1 MTIRL
6 LLADDHAMVRKGLQM
21 FLSTQTDLQ
30 VIGEASNGQEA
41 IERTAELSPDMIL
54 MDLHM
59 PVLDGI
65 EVTKRLKQSHP
76 DVKVI
81 VLTSFSDEDH
91 VLPAIRAG
99 AKGYL
104 LKDIEPDELV
114 RAIRRVWQGQVEL
127 HPDAAGR
134 LMSLLSAPETPAK
147 PDAQDPASRLSD
159 LTRRELEVLRLIASG
174 MSNKEI
180 GDSLT
185 ITEKTVKT
193 HVSHV
198 LDKLGFADRTQAAIF
213 AVKHGLDLQ
222 DLT

>member
-1 MTIRL
+1 MTIKL

-21 FLSTQTDLQ
+21 FLSMQSDLQ
-30 VIGEASNGQEA
+30 VIGEASNGQET
-41 IERTAELSPDMIL
+41 IERAAELAPDMIL
-54 MDLHM
+54 MDLNM
-59 PVLDGI
+59 PILDGI

-76 DVKVI
+76 HVKVI
-81 VLTSFSDEDH
+81 VLTSFSDEAH

-127 HPDAAGR
+127 HPDAASR
-134 LMSLLSAPETPAK
+134 LMNILAE
-147 PDAQDPASRLSD
+147 PASNKDDPDEAALRLSE
-159 LTRRELEVLRLIASG
+159 LTKREHEVLRLIATG

-180 GDSLT
+180 GDSLS

-198 LDKLGFADRTQAAIF
+198 LEKLGFSDRTQAAIF
-213 AVKHGLDLQ
+213 AVKQGIDR
-222 DLT
+222 T